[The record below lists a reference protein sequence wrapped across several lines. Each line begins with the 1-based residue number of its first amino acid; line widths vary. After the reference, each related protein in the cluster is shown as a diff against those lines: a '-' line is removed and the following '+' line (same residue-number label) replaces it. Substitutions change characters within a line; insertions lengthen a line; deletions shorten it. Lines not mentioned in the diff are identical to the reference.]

1 MQDNSTTNK
10 KTTVIQ
16 AYDLVGLLQEVQ
28 KATLEGYRID
38 LESTDNYPRQI
49 GTAYLLGMVKV
60 ESDVVKEVKPEVA
73 VGASEAIAEVQQE
86 VEKVGKQRGRSGKGT

>member
-1 MQDNSTTNK
+1 MQDNSTTNT

-28 KATLEGYRID
+28 KAALEGYRID
-38 LESTDNYPRQI
+38 LESNDNYPRQI

-60 ESDVVKEVKPEVA
+60 EAEKAKEVRQEAPTTA
-73 VGASEAIAEVQQE
+73 VEALVEVQQDQD
-86 VEKVGKQRGRSGKGT
+86 KGGKQRGRSGKVT